1 MAEDQVEERA
11 DDIPGR
17 EEDLASGR
25 YVRFRRLALDRA
37 RGVQHLRAGGLMDDE
52 QERCGDLS
60 CLICYALDSTTAVGL
75 LATRFGLNAL
85 PSSCDLN
92 M

>member
-1 MAEDQVEERA
+1 
-11 DDIPGR
+11 
-17 EEDLASGR
+17 
-25 YVRFRRLALDRA
+25 
-37 RGVQHLRAGGLMDDE
+37 MDDE